1 MIFFSFPDHDK
12 FSPDWS
18 LERRASSGQLVWR
31 KEAPNSKIRFRFH
44 VEVLE
49 FEKDPREHT
58 FDDSDGHKLYNSNS
72 NKNASPIMVMASCI
86 IAIGVTV
93 LLPWYLLGA
102 N

>member
-1 MIFFSFPDHDK
+1 M
-12 FSPDWS
+12 SPDWS

-49 FEKDPREHT
+49 FEKDPNEHN
-58 FDDSDGHKLYNSNS
+58 FDDSDGHKLYNSSPN
-72 NKNASPIMVMASCI
+72 NASPIMMMASCI

-93 LLPWYLLGA
+93 LLPWYLLAA